1 MEKKYIEKV
10 LSATENNQSK
20 AAEIL
25 KIDRKTLRGKTKE

>member
-1 MEKKYIEKV
+1 MEKKYIQKV
-10 LSATENNQSK
+10 LAATDNNQTK